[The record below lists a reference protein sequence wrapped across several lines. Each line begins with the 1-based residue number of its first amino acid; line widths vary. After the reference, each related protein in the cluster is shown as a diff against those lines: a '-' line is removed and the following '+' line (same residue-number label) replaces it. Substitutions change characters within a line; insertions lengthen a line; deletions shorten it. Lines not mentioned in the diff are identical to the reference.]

1 MSNNATLVLHDSALL
16 QSVCG
21 VNDRNLHVLERV
33 FDAPVLVR
41 GNELRLASG
50 NAELGKAFAD
60 VISQAESIAAGGE
73 VVTPAVIE
81 SIAAQRLAGAREQ
94 LDTALHIPIAE
105 TKVYPR
111 TEGQRQL
118 FGALRSSELT
128 FAIGPAGTGKTYI
141 AVAHALRD
149 VLLKRRRKLIL
160 TRPVVEAGERLGYLP
175 GDLEQKIAPYLHPLQ
190 DAIASLLPADLARR
204 LYENGTIEVAPL
216 AYMRGRNLRECYV
229 LLDEAQNT
237 SSQQM
242 KMFLTR
248 LGEQCTAVVT
258 GDLSQIDLPKG
269 TTSGLREAA
278 HLLRAVD
285 SVAVVRLTQRD
296 VVRSALVQRIVQ
308 AYDEFRND

>member
-1 MSNNATLVLHDSALL
+1 MPNNATLVLHDSALL

-21 VNDRNLHVLERV
+21 VNDRNLHVIERV

-41 GNELRLASG
+41 GNELHLAGGS
-50 NAELGKAFAD
+50 AELKAAFAD
-60 VISQAESIAAGGE
+60 VISHAE
-73 VVTPAVIE
+73 V
-81 SIAAQRLAGAREQ
+81 
-94 LDTALHIPIAE
+94 AE

-111 TEGQRQL
+111 TEGQRRL
-118 FGALRSSELT
+118 FAALRSNELT
-128 FAIGPAGTGKTYI
+128 FAVGPAGTGKTYL
-141 AVAHALRD
+141 AVAHALQA

-160 TRPVVEAGERLGYLP
+160 TRPVIEAGERLGYLP

-190 DAIASLLPADLARR
+190 DAIASLLPTDCVRR
-204 LYENGTIEVAPL
+204 LYEHGTIEVAPL

-248 LGEQCTAVVT
+248 LGERCTAVVT
-258 GDLSQIDLPKG
+258 GDLSQVDLPNG
-269 TTSGLREAA
+269 TRSGLREAVEA
-278 HLLRAVD
+278 
-285 SVAVVRLTQRD
+285 LTQRD

-308 AYDEFRND
+308 AYDGFRND